1 MFRNRV
7 IKIGNR
13 LVGDGQRI
21 FLTGEI
27 GVAHGGSMENAK
39 ILIKAAADAGCD
51 GVDMFMTDVQEFYW
65 RNPKGD
71 RDFFKE
77 WPAESFTLPQ
87 WRELIDYGKSLDLI
101 VYPTPLDPHAM
112 EWCRELK
119 VEMINI
125 NSDDHSNIQLLQQ
138 AATLGCPITMHDID
152 QSLTEA
158 EGAVRTLLDSGAKD
172 IIILHSTMETGDDE
186 EGYATANLNV
196 MKTYRQAFGD
206 MGVLA
211 GCVEHTTSDYLIYA
225 VAALQPALISKHIK
239 LDDTVPHDRTIA
251 VKYDDLK
258 TMVLRVRRVEKAL
271 GNGQNQRIVHE
282 ENGVQVRSRNK
293 VLVAA
298 RDIPAGKVIESA
310 DLIAKR
316 PGDFGGLHPW
326 MVRQLIGATAAR
338 DLPRNTLLHL
348 KDFTEIPDPTYKFPE
363 LDGVVLNDQGK
374 VVAV

>member
-1 MFRNRV
+1 MNRV

-51 GVDMFMTDVQEFYW
+51 GVDIFMTTVEEFYW
-65 RNPKGD
+65 RNPKGT
-71 RDFFKE
+71 RDLFDE
-77 WPAESFTLPQ
+77 WHHQSFTLPQ
-87 WRELIDYGKSLDLI
+87 WRELIDYGKSMDLI
-101 VYPTPLDPHAM
+101 VYPTPLDPLSV

-119 VEMINI
+119 VEMLNI
-125 NSDDHSNIQLLQQ
+125 NSDDHNNILLLEQI
-138 AATLGCPITMHDID
+138 ASLGVPVTMHDID
-152 QSLTEA
+152 QNLSEA
-158 EGAVRTLLDSGAKD
+158 EGAVRTLLENGCKD
-172 IIILHSTMETGDDE
+172 IIILHSTMETDDADE
-186 EGYATANLNV
+186 ESYSMANLNM
-196 MKTYRQAFGD
+196 MKTYRQAFGS

-239 LDDTVPHDRTIA
+239 VDDTVVFDSTVA

-258 TMVLRVRRVEKAL
+258 TMVQRVRRVEKAL
-271 GNGQNQRIVHE
+271 GNGHNQRVVEE

-298 RDIPAGKVIESA
+298 RDIPAGKVVEKA

-326 MVRQLIGATAAR
+326 MVRQLIGATAAHE
-338 DLPRNTLLHL
+338 LPRNTLLHL
-348 KDFTEIPDPTYKFPE
+348 RDFTEIPDPTYKFPE
-363 LDGVVLNDQGK
+363 LDGVVLEDPDKAVK
-374 VVAV
+374 V